1 MPSIVALVVR
11 KAAPAKTPTA
21 LLTTQINVG
30 CTGVNSQSYQYPAS
44 LKSLGGFRFN
54 LVCGY
59 PGSAEVILAMH
70 RGEVDMF
77 SGSWHVWRAT
87 QKGAL
92 DDGSLIPVIQ
102 GGLKRATDLPN
113 VPVMHGPVDGPT

>member
-1 MPSIVALVVR
+1 MSARSCRATPRGRAQGCASQDADS
-11 KAAPAKTPTA
+11 AANDE
-21 LLTTQINVG
+21 INVG

-44 LKSLGGFRFN
+44 LKSLDGFRFN

-87 QKGAL
+87 QKGSF
-92 DDGSLIPVIQ
+92 DDGSVF
-102 GGLKRATDLPN
+102 R
-113 VPVMHGPVDGPT
+113 

>member
-11 KAAPAKTPTA
+11 KAAPAKTSAA
-21 LLTTQINVG
+21 LRTTQINVG

-77 SGSWHVWRAT
+77 SGSLHVSRAT
-87 QKGAL
+87 HKGPSPPSTL
-92 DDGSLIPVIQ
+92 SPLLPR
-102 GGLKRATDLPN
+102 GLHP
-113 VPVMHGPVDGPT
+113 PPH